1 MDPLGIPGSWVLSTS
16 KNSRAGIFFAELLQ
30 KWKRRVVPL
39 YVHTTKKEESCIWHE
54 IEVIPLRIWRTI
66 SSFNKRPPIEELA
79 FKKIAHLV
87 TYIQYSFVYQWTQWL
102 RWKIAKAFV
111 YFQRYSSSK
120 NEVLDFLLLLRS
132 LLLRLFTSF
141 QPGLKGWR
149 VVGVGNCFEHLTES
163 VGKFWPMLRISSCP
177 VFAGVRQV

>member
-39 YVHTTKKEESCIWHE
+39 YVHTTKKEKSCIWHE
-54 IEVIPLRIWRTI
+54 IEVIPLRIWWTI

-111 YFQRYSSSK
+111 YFSATLLVRMRSWISCFFF
-120 NEVLDFLLLLRS
+120 VLFCSAFLRPS
-132 LLLRLFTSF
+132 NPVSR
-141 QPGLKGWR
+141 GGGW
-149 VVGVGNCFEHLTES
+149 S
-163 VGKFWPMLRISSCP
+163 VLATVLST
-177 VFAGVRQV
+177 